1 MATVLFVCKA
11 NRGRSV
17 MSQAL
22 FERAAGGRH
31 HAVSAGSEATPGGGP
46 HPEVVEAMRELGID
60 VVSQRPQR
68 LTTELAARADAV
80 ITMGCG
86 DACPVIP
93 GKKQLRAD
101 WDLADPKD
109 RPLEEVRATREDI
122 EHRVRA
128 LVSDLDAAAAGLTD
142 IEIRTTHRVHEQ
154 AASAIVRASKP

>member
-31 HAVSAGSEATPGGGP
+31 RVISAGSEAVAEGGP
-46 HPEVVEAMRELGID
+46 HPEVVEAMRELGVD
-60 VVSQRPQR
+60 VAAQRPLR
-68 LTTELAARADAV
+68 LTTELAAQADAV

-101 WDLADPKD
+101 WDLPDPKE
-109 RPLEEVRATREDI
+109 RPLDEVRSTRDDI
-122 EHRVRA
+122 DRRVRA
-128 LVSDLDAAAAGLTD
+128 LLSDLDAAAA
-142 IEIRTTHRVHEQ
+142 
-154 AASAIVRASKP
+154 A

>member
-22 FERAAGGRH
+22 FERAAAGRH
-31 HAVSAGSEATPGGGP
+31 RAISAGSEAVPEGAP
-46 HPEVVEAMRELGID
+46 HPQVVEAMRELGID
-60 VVSQRPQR
+60 VSSQQPQP

-93 GKKQLRAD
+93 GKKQLRVD
-101 WDLADPKD
+101 WDLPDPGD
-109 RPLEEVRATREDI
+109 RPLDEVRATRDDI
-122 EHRVRA
+122 DRRVRE
-128 LVSDLDAAAAGLTD
+128 LVTELDGAAAA
-142 IEIRTTHRVHEQ
+142 
-154 AASAIVRASKP
+154 

>member
-31 HAVSAGSEATPGGGP
+31 RALSAGSEAVPEGGP
-46 HPEVVEAMRELGID
+46 HPEVVEAMRELG
-60 VVSQRPQR
+60 VELGGRRPQR
-68 LTTELAARADAV
+68 LTTELAAQADAV

-93 GKKQLRAD
+93 GRKQLRED
-101 WDLADPKD
+101 CDLTDPKD
-109 RPLEEVRATREDI
+109 RPFEEVRATRDEI
-122 EHRVRA
+122 ERRVRD
-128 LVSDLDAAAAGLTD
+128 LVAELDAVAVA
-142 IEIRTTHRVHEQ
+142 
-154 AASAIVRASKP
+154 

>member
-31 HAVSAGSEATPGGGP
+31 RAISAGSEAVPEGAP
-46 HPEVVEAMRELGID
+46 HPHVVEAMRELGID
-60 VVSQRPQR
+60 VASQQPQP
-68 LTTELAARADAV
+68 LTTDLAAQADAV

-93 GKKQLRAD
+93 GKKQLRVD
-101 WDLADPKD
+101 WELPDPRD
-109 RPLEEVRATREDI
+109 RPLDEVRATRDDI
-122 EHRVRA
+122 ARRVDS
-128 LVSDLDAAAAGLTD
+128 LLDDLARDM
-142 IEIRTTHRVHEQ
+142 
-154 AASAIVRASKP
+154 

>member
-22 FERAAGGRH
+22 FERAAAGRH
-31 HAVSAGSEATPGGGP
+31 RAISAGSEAVATGGP
-46 HPEVVEAMRELGID
+46 HPQVVEAMHEVGLD
-60 VVSQRPQR
+60 VSAQRPQR
-68 LTTELAARADAV
+68 LTSALAAQADAV

-101 WDLADPKD
+101 WDLPDPKD
-109 RPLEEVRATREDI
+109 QPLDAVRATRDEI
-122 EHRVRA
+122 ARRIQA
-128 LVSDLDAAAAGLTD
+128 LVDELDR
-142 IEIRTTHRVHEQ
+142 ER
-154 AASAIVRASKP
+154 

>member
-31 HAVSAGSEATPGGGP
+31 RALSAGSEAVPEGGP
-46 HPEVVEAMRELGID
+46 HPEVVEAMRELG
-60 VVSQRPQR
+60 VELGGRRPQR
-68 LTTELAARADAV
+68 LTPELAAQADAV

-93 GKKQLRAD
+93 GRKQLRED
-101 WDLADPKD
+101 WDLTDPKD
-109 RPLEEVRATREDI
+109 RPLEEVRATRDEI
-122 EHRVRA
+122 ERRVRD
-128 LVSDLDAAAAGLTD
+128 LVAELDAVAAA
-142 IEIRTTHRVHEQ
+142 
-154 AASAIVRASKP
+154 